1 MLGKGIR
8 LTSLLALYG
17 EFKTL
22 QHHLIL
28 GDPLSEE
35 INNRQK
41 AEDPRIT
48 YP

>member
-1 MLGKGIR
+1 MLGKGIH
-8 LTSLLALYG
+8 LPSLVALYG

-22 QHHLIL
+22 QYPLTL

-41 AEDPRIT
+41 DEDPQIT
-48 YP
+48 HP